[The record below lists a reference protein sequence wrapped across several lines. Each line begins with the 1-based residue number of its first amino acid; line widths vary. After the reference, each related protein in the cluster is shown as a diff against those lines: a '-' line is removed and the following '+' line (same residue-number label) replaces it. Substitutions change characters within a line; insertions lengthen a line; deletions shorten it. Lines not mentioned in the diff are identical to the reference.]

1 MADTVDERWTSCGQ
15 PPPLQL
21 HNTNA
26 TWCLLGALFKNRLL
40 HVVVLLQLVF
50 YWRIVLDKL
59 KLPKVFQT
67 HSSTQSILVPVLA
80 FREHCP
86 RMGTLS
92 SSNSPVKPYPVKP
105 CPCRSING
113 LWAGIV
119 SQGAQQRGLAW
130 KTQKWK
136 KGDLPVGLLVMLT
149 LLRSQLSQ
157 GKNRRVDSSRELTQK
172 IVDKLHTTKSFLHH
186 LLTNILRRINFWQ
199 QNLMSQSHM
208 KSPPVPSEEV
218 RFRTVKSRLML
229 GEVPLLLPI
238 VGYCRTYQLPP
249 CLLLPTITATIV
261 GFYFYFCR
269 LLLTAIIGYYCKSL

>member
-1 MADTVDERWTSCGQ
+1 
-15 PPPLQL
+15 
-21 HNTNA
+21 
-26 TWCLLGALFKNRLL
+26 
-40 HVVVLLQLVF
+40 
-50 YWRIVLDKL
+50 
-59 KLPKVFQT
+59 
-67 HSSTQSILVPVLA
+67 
-80 FREHCP
+80 
-86 RMGTLS
+86 
-92 SSNSPVKPYPVKP
+92 
-105 CPCRSING
+105 
-113 LWAGIV
+113 
-119 SQGAQQRGLAW
+119 
-130 KTQKWK
+130 
-136 KGDLPVGLLVMLT
+136 MLT

-269 LLLTAIIGYYCKSL
+269 LLLTAIIGYYCKSHYSRLLTTEGRPNSPKRMIFLKKIKGEGGYWLIKNLYSKHPFVLRLHECRRFASKTAMFFSKIRGGAKGHLNPLQKFIWVSHNVLLLLLKAAMVGIYYVPQQHHFLECNLLFASCICLNWHQFHFPS